1 MKRRTPDA
9 GCLTQWA
16 VPECHGLAV
25 SDTVVTE
32 CGVKAFS
39 VVRLASGAQ
48 RGAA

>member
-9 GCLTQWA
+9 GRLTQWA
-16 VPECHGLAV
+16 VPACHGLAV

-32 CGVKAFS
+32 CEVKAFS
-39 VVRLASGAQ
+39 VVRLASGVQ